1 MIETTAL
8 TVTEDKRIGQEIA
21 KLPVEKR
28 PDAVFAANDL
38 VALGM
43 LQSLVLAKDIRIPED
58 IAIIGYDDISYAEF
72 AIVPLTTVRQPAEK
86 IGAAS
91 VELLLNAI
99 ERPHDKTRQITLKP
113 ELVVR
118 AST

>member
-1 MIETTAL
+1 M
-8 TVTEDKRIGQEIA
+8 
-21 KLPVEKR
+21 
-28 PDAVFAANDL
+28 
-38 VALGM
+38 
-43 LQSLVLAKDIRIPED
+43 
-58 IAIIGYDDISYAEF
+58 
-72 AIVPLTTVRQPAEK
+72 PLTTVRQPAEK

-99 ERPHDKTRQITLKP
+99 ERPRDKTRQITLKP